1 MSKTA
6 VAIRH
11 VHFETLGT
19 FEQELARAGYD
30 IAYADVGE
38 SDLAKFDALAPDF
51 LTILGGPIG
60 VYETNAYPFL
70 KHELSIVRTRLEA
83 GLPLLGI
90 CLGAQLIA
98 AALGAKVAPSGGKE
112 IGFAPLTLTEAGRH
126 SPLRHLDGVTVLH
139 WHGDAFALPDE
150 AELLATTSLANQA
163 FAIGRNV
170 LGLQF
175 HAEADTRRELEPWLI
190 GHAAELA
197 AASIDPVQVREA
209 CRANGPALRDA
220 GRAMF
225 KEWLAAL
232 DFPTRQG

>member
-30 IAYADVGE
+30 IAYVDVGE

-51 LTILGGPIG
+51 LAILGGPIG
-60 VYETNAYPFL
+60 VYETDAYPFL
-70 KHELSIVRTRLEA
+70 EDEFSIVRKRLEA

-112 IGFAPLTLTEAGRH
+112 IGFAPLTLTEAGRR
-126 SPLRHLDGVTVLH
+126 SPLRHLDGVPVLH
-139 WHGDAFALPDE
+139 WHGDAFGLPDG
-150 AELLATTSLANQA
+150 AELLATTPLANQA
-163 FAIGRNV
+163 FAISRNV

-175 HAEADTRRELEPWLI
+175 HAEADTRDNLESWLI

-197 AASIDPVQVREA
+197 AAGINPVQIREA
-209 CRANGPALRDA
+209 CRANGLALRDA

-225 KEWLAAL
+225 KEWLAKTN
-232 DFPTRQG
+232 FPTRHD

>member
-19 FEQELARAGYD
+19 FEQDLARAGYD
-30 IAYADVGE
+30 ITYVDVGE

-51 LTILGGPIG
+51 LAILGGPIG
-60 VYETNAYPFL
+60 VYETDAYPFL
-70 KHELSIVRTRLEA
+70 EHELAIVRKRLEA
-83 GLPLLGI
+83 ELPLLGI

-112 IGFAPLTLTEAGRH
+112 IGFAPLTLTEAGRRG
-126 SPLRHLDGVTVLH
+126 PLRHLDGVSVLH
-139 WHGDAFALPDE
+139 WHGDAFALPKG
-150 AELLATTSLANQA
+150 AELLATTPLANQA
-163 FAIGRNV
+163 FAIGPNV

-175 HAEADTRRELEPWLI
+175 HAEAETRRELEPWLI

-197 AASIDPVQVREA
+197 AAGINPVQIREA
-209 CRANGPALRDA
+209 CRVNGPALRDA

-225 KEWLAAL
+225 SEWLAKLVAAKA
-232 DFPTRQG
+232 